1 MEELTFVFVKS
12 AFEFVDTLNERIY
25 NEAERDGYHNLV
37 TETQD
42 GITQS
47 VTIFKNLKNIEHI
60 KMIIDGYE
68 FLNDS
73 AIQFG
78 KVKTIEKYLAKE
90 YSNSPVRLKVM
101 TEFDELFD
109 LPVDAIEHLGLD
121 YNYIK

>member
-90 YSNSPVRLKVM
+90 
-101 TEFDELFD
+101 
-109 LPVDAIEHLGLD
+109 
-121 YNYIK
+121 